1 MQKKGIKETL
11 ILAAIMAAGIAIFS
25 SMMYVLIIIAYI
37 LGTW

>member
-1 MQKKGIKETL
+1 MKRMKKTL

-25 SMMYVLIIIAYI
+25 SMIYVLMIIAYI

>member
-1 MQKKGIKETL
+1 MEKKETL

-25 SMMYVLIIIAYI
+25 SMIYVLIIIAYV

>member
-1 MQKKGIKETL
+1 MKRMKETI

-25 SMMYVLIIIAYI
+25 SMMYVLIIIAYV

>member
-1 MQKKGIKETL
+1 MKETI

-25 SMMYVLIIIAYI
+25 SMMYVLMIIAYV

>member
-1 MQKKGIKETL
+1 MKRMKETL

-25 SMMYVLIIIAYI
+25 SMMYILMILAYA

>member
-1 MQKKGIKETL
+1 MKKMKETL

-25 SMMYVLIIIAYI
+25 SMIYVLMILAYM

>member
-1 MQKKGIKETL
+1 MKRVKETL

-25 SMMYVLIIIAYI
+25 SIWYVFMLLSYA